1 MALKVG
7 VISAAHVHAP
17 SFVSCFMAEEGSE
30 VVGVWDDSPERG
42 SAFAEARGLAFYK
55 DQADL
60 LSQSE
65 AVVICSENLKH
76 GDHIEAAAKAGL
88 HILCEKP
95 ISPTLA
101 IADQIRTAVKG
112 SDKVHMTA
120 FPCPFSPTFN
130 RMEKLIQSGEI
141 GHVLALCT
149 TNRGMCPFGWFV
161 EPSLSGGGAMVDHVV
176 HVGDLLRRLL
186 GEDPISVYAQVG
198 SGMHGGEW
206 EDTAKLTLGF
216 PSGVFATLDS
226 SWSRPSG
233 YKVWGDVTLKAIG
246 EKGVLEADLFGQGV
260 DKYAS
265 GHSLVGT
272 GSSLDRAMVREFLDA
287 VRENREPLCT
297 FEDGIKAS
305 MIAEAG
311 YRSLKEGRAVAPA
324 RL

>member
-17 SFVSCFMAEEGSE
+17 SFVSCFLAEESSE
-30 VVGVWDDSPERG
+30 VVGVWDDNGERG
-42 SAFAEARGLAFYK
+42 SAFAEARGLSFFE
-55 DQADL
+55 DQASL
-60 LSQSE
+60 LSQVD

-76 GDHIEAAAKAGL
+76 GDHVEAAAKAGV

-95 ISPTLA
+95 IAATQA
-101 IADQIRTAVKG
+101 IANQIRSAVKG
-112 SDKVHMTA
+112 SDKVFMTA
-120 FPCPFSPTFN
+120 FPCPFSPTFS
-130 RMEKLIQSGEI
+130 RMQKLIQGGEI

-149 TNRGMCPFGWFV
+149 TNRGMCPFGWFT
-161 EPSLSGGGAMVDHVV
+161 EPGLSGGGAMVDHVV

-198 SGMHGGEW
+198 SGMYGGEW

-226 SWSRPSG
+226 SWSRPTG
-233 YKVWGDVTLKAIG
+233 YKIWGDVTLKAIG

-260 DKYAS
+260 DKFAS
-265 GHSLVGT
+265 GHGIVGT
-272 GSSLDRAMVREFLDA
+272 GSNLDRAMVREFLNA
-287 VRENREPLCT
+287 VHENRAPLCT
-297 FEDGIKAS
+297 LEDGIKAS

-311 YRSLKEGRAVAPA
+311 YRSLKEGKAVAPA
-324 RL
+324 A